1 MFAFTFVSLVDACF
15 FRANLGSVYSA
26 LGNKSEAAAAF
37 KRGLRI
43 APKDSLLKMNL
54 KALGKEYAIT
64 EEEAEEAEEAAAAA
78 ARDTGNFGVDSVLA
92 TAQASSDEG
101 IIYAQVCWSAL
112 VRARS
117 VAINL

>member
-1 MFAFTFVSLVDACF
+1 LFAFTFVSLVDACF

-64 EEEAEEAEEAAAAA
+64 EEEAEEAAAAA

>member
-64 EEEAEEAEEAAAAA
+64 EEEAEEAAAAAA